1 MKLQPRFYK
10 MRPQDNL
17 GAVLLHF
24 TALIVGLAHAYV
36 NEIEAR
42 HSTVFEFDTDTPL
55 PLRIDSFCAEH
66 RLSSLSCAQLAV
78 FAHDRAGHVRSP
90 RMEEAADAARRAVRA
105 ARLATE
111 AGTAMLNASASAPVA
126 GRTSSAKAR
135 ADAEARL
142 NIAIRDV
149 KLATDTLITAT
160 TRATTTAEMF
170 LM

>member
-17 GAVLLHF
+17 GAVLLYF

-105 ARLATE
+105 HHQRRVHRAARRLVTSIHH
-111 AGTAMLNASASAPVA
+111 TNITASAHRQRIARPARDNGAVCSAEFPRLPGDI
-126 GRTSSAKAR
+126 GRW
-135 ADAEARL
+135 RL
-142 NIAIRDV
+142 GR
-149 KLATDTLITAT
+149 
-160 TRATTTAEMF
+160 
-170 LM
+170 